1 MELLLKAEAYIFK
14 LFKDKLSSEYI
25 YHDYLHTLRVVTAV
39 NELINGEQIL
49 TPDATHLR
57 LAAWFHD
64 AGYIDG
70 YENHEE
76 RSCAIFKDFIKENTF
91 ENVNIDLVCSLILA
105 TKCSHFPTNL
115 LEMCMKDA
123 DFYHFTLDNYN
134 ELGELL
140 KNEIET
146 TYAKQVTDIDWCK
159 ENLAVLTQKQY
170 YFTNYAKTH
179 WQPKK
184 EKNIFKLR
192 ESLEKLKPSKKDK
205 NKELKEKKLE
215 KLDRP
220 ERGIDTLF
228 RVTLNNH
235 TQLSAIADSKAN
247 ILLSVN
253 SILITISLTAIIP
266 KLDSPSNAHL
276 IIPTFILLIFSVIT
290 IVYTILATKPKV
302 SSNTI
307 TKKDI
312 EERKANI
319 LFFGNFH
326 QLQLTD
332 FNEAMNDLMKD
343 RDYLYDTLI
352 KDLYYLGLVLNK
364 KYKKLSIAYTVF
376 MYGIIISVAAF
387 CLAFIRL

>member
-1 MELLLKAEAYIFK
+1 MELLLKAESYIFK
-14 LFKDKLSSEYI
+14 LFKDKLSSEYM

-39 NELINGEQIL
+39 NELISGMSIL
-49 TPDATHLR
+49 EPDATALR

-64 AGYIDG
+64 SGYVDG
-70 YENHEE
+70 CENHEE
-76 RSCAIFKDFIKENTF
+76 KSCAIFKDFLAEYQF
-91 ENVNIDLVCSLILA
+91 ETVDTEKVCSLILA
-105 TKCSHFPTNL
+105 TKCAHFPENL

-123 DFYHFTLDNYN
+123 DFYHFTLDNYS
-134 ELGELL
+134 ELAELL
-140 KNEIET
+140 KVEIEKT
-146 TYAKQVTDIDWCK
+146 CDKQIAEVDWCNENLIFLTQKHYFFTDYAKQ
-159 ENLAVLTQKQY
+159 N
-170 YFTNYAKTH
+170 

-184 EKNIFKLR
+184 EKNLSKIR
-192 ESLEKLKPSKKDK
+192 ENLEKLKNNKKGK
-205 NKELKEKKLE
+205 SKELKAKKLE
-215 KLDRP
+215 KLERP

-253 SILITISLTAIIP
+253 SILITISLTVIIP

-276 IIPTFILLIFSVIT
+276 IIPTFILLIFSVVT

-307 TKKDI
+307 SKADI
-312 EERKANI
+312 EQRKANI

-352 KDLYYLGLVLNK
+352 KDLYFLGLVLNK
-364 KYKKLSIAYTVF
+364 KYKRLSIAYTVF

-387 CLAFIRL
+387 CFAFIRI

>member
-1 MELLLKAEAYIFK
+1 MELLLKAEAYISN

-39 NELINGEQIL
+39 NELINGEHIL
-49 TPDATHLR
+49 EQDATHLR

-64 AGYIDG
+64 SGYIDG
-70 YENHEE
+70 LKDHEE
-76 RSCAIFKDFIKENTF
+76 RSCEIFKEFIKENSF
-91 ENVNIDLVCSLILA
+91 ENINIDQVCNLILA
-105 TKCSHFPTNL
+105 TKCAHFPTNL
-115 LEMCMKDA
+115 QEMCMKDA
-123 DFYHFTLDNYN
+123 DFYHFTLDNYS
-134 ELGELL
+134 ELAELL
-140 KNEIET
+140 KKELET
-146 TYAKQVTDIDWCK
+146 TCIQELTDVDWCTQNLNVLSKSHYFFTDYAKV
-159 ENLAVLTQKQY
+159 N
-170 YFTNYAKTH
+170 

-192 ESLEKLKPSKKDK
+192 DNLEKLKLNKKGK
-205 NKELKEKKLE
+205 NKEIKEKKLE

-228 RVTLNNH
+228 RTTLNNH

-253 SILITISLTAIIP
+253 SILISISLTAIIP
-266 KLDSPSNAHL
+266 KLDSPNNAHL
-276 IIPTFILLIFSVIT
+276 IIPTFILLIFSVVT

-302 SSNTI
+302 SSNSI
-307 TKKDI
+307 TKQDI
-312 EERKANI
+312 EQRKANI

-326 QLQLTD
+326 QLPLDD
-332 FNEAMNDLMKD
+332 FNDAMNDLMKD

-364 KYKKLSIAYTVF
+364 KYRMLSISYTVF

-387 CLAFIRL
+387 CIAFIRL

>member
-1 MELLLKAEAYIFK
+1 MELLLKAEAYIFN

-39 NELINGEQIL
+39 NELINGEHIL
-49 TPDATHLR
+49 EPNATHLR

-64 AGYIDG
+64 AGYING
-70 YENHEE
+70 PVNHEE
-76 RSCAIFKDFIKENTF
+76 RSCDIFKDFIKDNAF
-91 ENVNIDLVCSLILA
+91 ENVDIDQVCSLILA

-123 DFYHFTLDNYN
+123 DFYHFTLDNYQ
-134 ELGELL
+134 ELGDLL
-140 KNEIET
+140 KQEIET
-146 TYAKQVTDIDWCK
+146 TCTKQLTDIDWCK
-159 ENLAVLTQKQY
+159 ENLTVLTKNQY
-170 YFTNYAKTH
+170 YFTDYAKAN

-184 EKNIFKLR
+184 EKNILKLR
-192 ESLEKLKPSKKDK
+192 ENLEKLKGNKKGK
-205 NKELKEKKLE
+205 NKEIKEKKLE

-228 RVTLNNH
+228 RTTLNNH

-253 SILITISLTAIIP
+253 SILISISLTAIIP
-266 KLDSPSNAHL
+266 KLDSPRNAHL

-302 SSNTI
+302 SSNTV
-307 TKKDI
+307 TKKEI
-312 EERKANI
+312 EQRKVNL

-326 QLQLTD
+326 QLPLND
-332 FNEAMNDLMKD
+332 FNDAMNDLMKD

-364 KYKKLSIAYTVF
+364 KYRMLSVSYTVF

-387 CLAFIRL
+387 CIAFIRI

>member
-39 NELINGEQIL
+39 NELINGENIL
-49 TPDATHLR
+49 EPNATHLR

-64 AGYIDG
+64 SGYIDG
-70 YENHEE
+70 CENHEE
-76 RSCAIFKDFIKENTF
+76 RSCVIFKDFIKENAY
-91 ENVNIDLVCSLILA
+91 ENVNIEQICSLILA

-123 DFYHFTLDNYN
+123 DFYHFTLDHYS
-134 ELGELL
+134 ELGDLL
-140 KNEIET
+140 KIEIET
-146 TYAKQVTDIDWCK
+146 TCTQKLTDIDWCTQ
-159 ENLAVLTQKQY
+159 NLNVLSKNHY
-170 YFTNYAKTH
+170 FFTNYAKTY

-192 ESLEKLKPSKKDK
+192 ENLEKLRLNKKSK

-228 RVTLNNH
+228 RTTLNNH

-253 SILITISLTAIIP
+253 SILISISLTAIIP
-266 KLDSPSNAHL
+266 KLDSPTNAHL

-307 TKKDI
+307 SKQDI
-312 EERKANI
+312 EQRKVNL

-326 QLQLTD
+326 QLPLND
-332 FNEAMNDLMKD
+332 FNDAMNDLMKD

-364 KYKKLSIAYTVF
+364 KYRMLSISYTVF

-387 CLAFIRL
+387 CIAFMRL

>member
-1 MELLLKAEAYIFK
+1 MELLLKAEAYIFN

-39 NELINGEQIL
+39 NELINGEHIL
-49 TPDATHLR
+49 EQDATNLR

-64 AGYIDG
+64 SGYIDG
-70 YENHEE
+70 LKDHEE
-76 RSCAIFKDFIKENTF
+76 RSCEIFKEFIKENSF
-91 ENVNIDLVCSLILA
+91 ENINTDQVCNLILA
-105 TKCSHFPTNL
+105 TKCAHFPTNL

-123 DFYHFTLDNYN
+123 DFYHFTLDNYI
-134 ELGELL
+134 ELAELL
-140 KNEIET
+140 KKELET
-146 TYAKQVTDIDWCK
+146 TCIQELTDVDWCTQNINVLSKNHYFFTDYAKA
-159 ENLAVLTQKQY
+159 N
-170 YFTNYAKTH
+170 

-192 ESLEKLKPSKKDK
+192 ENLEKLKVNKKGK
-205 NKELKEKKLE
+205 NKEIKEKKLE

-228 RVTLNNH
+228 RTTLNNH

-253 SILITISLTAIIP
+253 SILISISLTAIIP
-266 KLDSPSNAHL
+266 KLDSPNNAHL
-276 IIPTFILLIFSVIT
+276 IIPTFILLIFSVVT

-302 SSNTI
+302 SSNSI
-307 TKKDI
+307 TKQDI
-312 EERKANI
+312 EQRKANI

-326 QLQLTD
+326 QLPLDD
-332 FNEAMNDLMKD
+332 FNDAMNDLMKD

-364 KYKKLSIAYTVF
+364 KYRMLSISYTVF

-387 CLAFIRL
+387 CIAFIRL

>member
-1 MELLLKAEAYIFK
+1 MELLLKAEAYIFN

-39 NELINGEQIL
+39 NELINGEHIL
-49 TPDATHLR
+49 EQDATHLR

-64 AGYIDG
+64 SGYIDG
-70 YENHEE
+70 LKNHEE
-76 RSCAIFKDFIKENTF
+76 RSCEIFKEFIKENSF
-91 ENVNIDLVCSLILA
+91 DSVNIDQVCNLILA
-105 TKCSHFPTNL
+105 TKCANFPTNL

-123 DFYHFTLDNYN
+123 DFFHFTLDNYN
-134 ELGELL
+134 ELAELL
-140 KNEIET
+140 KKELET
-146 TYAKQVTDIDWCK
+146 TCIQELTDVDWCTQNLNVLNKNHYFFTDYAKA
-159 ENLAVLTQKQY
+159 N
-170 YFTNYAKTH
+170 

-192 ESLEKLKPSKKDK
+192 ENLEKLKLNKKGK
-205 NKELKEKKLE
+205 NKEIKEKKLE

-228 RVTLNNH
+228 RTTLNNH

-253 SILITISLTAIIP
+253 SILISISLTAIIP

-276 IIPTFILLIFSVIT
+276 IIPTFILLIFSVVT

-302 SSNTI
+302 SSNSI
-307 TKKDI
+307 TKQDI
-312 EERKANI
+312 EQRKANI

-326 QLQLTD
+326 QLPLDD
-332 FNEAMNDLMKD
+332 FNDAMNDLMKD

-364 KYKKLSIAYTVF
+364 KYRMLSISYTVF

-387 CLAFIRL
+387 CIAFIRL

>member
-1 MELLLKAEAYIFK
+1 MELLLKAEAYIFN

-39 NELINGEQIL
+39 NELINGEHIL
-49 TPDATHLR
+49 EPNATHLR

-64 AGYIDG
+64 AGYING
-70 YENHEE
+70 PENHEE
-76 RSCAIFKDFIKENTF
+76 KSCEIFNDFIKEISS
-91 ENVNIDLVCSLILA
+91 ENVNIDQVSSLILA

-146 TYAKQVTDIDWCK
+146 TCTKQLTDIDWCT
-159 ENLAVLTQKQY
+159 ENLTVLTKNQY
-170 YFTNYAKTH
+170 YFTDYAKIY

-192 ESLEKLKPSKKDK
+192 ENLEKLKLNKKSK
-205 NKELKEKKLE
+205 NKEIKEKKLE

-228 RVTLNNH
+228 RTTLNNH

-253 SILITISLTAIIP
+253 SILISISLTAIIP

-276 IIPTFILLIFSVIT
+276 IIPTFILLIFSVVT

-302 SSNTI
+302 SSNTV
-307 TKKDI
+307 TKKEI
-312 EERKANI
+312 EQRKVNI

-326 QLQLTD
+326 QLPLDD
-332 FNEAMNDLMKD
+332 FNDAMNDLMKD

-364 KYKKLSIAYTVF
+364 KYRMLSISYTVF

>member
-1 MELLLKAEAYIFK
+1 MELLLKAEAYIFN

-25 YHDYLHTLRVVTAV
+25 YHDYLHTLRVVTAI
-39 NELINGEQIL
+39 NELIIGEHIL
-49 TPDATHLR
+49 EPNATHLR

-64 AGYIDG
+64 AGYING
-70 YENHEE
+70 PENHEE
-76 RSCAIFKDFIKENTF
+76 RSCEIFKDFIKENAS
-91 ENVNIDLVCSLILA
+91 ENVNIDQVCSLILA

-123 DFYHFTLDNYN
+123 DFYHFTLDNYS
-134 ELGELL
+134 ELGDLL

-146 TYAKQVTDIDWCK
+146 TCTKQLTDIDWCT
-159 ENLAVLTQKQY
+159 ENLTVLTKNQY
-170 YFTNYAKTH
+170 YFTDYAKSY
-179 WQPKK
+179 WQLKK

-192 ESLEKLKPSKKDK
+192 ENLEKLKLNKKGK

-228 RVTLNNH
+228 RTTLNNH

-253 SILITISLTAIIP
+253 SILISISLTAIIP

-302 SSNTI
+302 SSNTV
-307 TKKDI
+307 TKKEI
-312 EERKANI
+312 EQRKVNI

-326 QLQLTD
+326 QLPLSD
-332 FNEAMNDLMKD
+332 FNDAMNDLMKD

-364 KYKKLSIAYTVF
+364 KYRMLSISYTVF

-387 CLAFIRL
+387 CIAFIRI

>member
-1 MELLLKAEAYIFK
+1 MELLLKAEAYIFN

-25 YHDYLHTLRVVTAV
+25 YHDYLHTLRVVTAI
-39 NELINGEQIL
+39 NELINGEHIL
-49 TPDATHLR
+49 EPDATNLR

-64 AGYIDG
+64 SGYIDG
-70 YENHEE
+70 LKDHEE
-76 RSCAIFKDFIKENTF
+76 RSCDIFKDFIKENAF
-91 ENVNIDLVCSLILA
+91 ENVNIEQVCSLILA
-105 TKCSHFPTNL
+105 TKCADFPTNL

-123 DFYHFTLDNYN
+123 DFYHFTLDNYS
-134 ELGELL
+134 ELAELL
-140 KNEIET
+140 KKELET
-146 TYAKQVTDIDWCK
+146 TCTQQLTDVDWCTQ
-159 ENLAVLTQKQY
+159 NLNVLSKNHY
-170 YFTNYAKTH
+170 YFTDYAKAN

-192 ESLEKLKPSKKDK
+192 ENLEKLKLNKKGK
-205 NKELKEKKLE
+205 NKEIKEKKLE

-228 RVTLNNH
+228 RTTLNNH

-253 SILITISLTAIIP
+253 SILISISLTAIIP

-302 SSNTI
+302 SSNSI
-307 TKKDI
+307 SKQDI
-312 EERKANI
+312 EQRKVNL

-326 QLQLTD
+326 QLKLDD
-332 FNEAMNDLMKD
+332 FNDAMNDLMKD
-343 RDYLYDTLI
+343 RDYLYNTLV

-364 KYKKLSIAYTVF
+364 KYRMLSISYTVF

-387 CLAFIRL
+387 CIAFIRL

>member
-1 MELLLKAEAYIFK
+1 MELLLKAEAYIFN

-25 YHDYLHTLRVVTAV
+25 YHDYLHTLRVVTAI
-39 NELINGEQIL
+39 NELIKGEHIL
-49 TPDATHLR
+49 EPDATHLK

-64 AGYIDG
+64 AGYIEG
-70 YENHEE
+70 CVNHEE
-76 RSCAIFKDFIKENTF
+76 RSCEIFKNFIKENETA
-91 ENVNIDLVCSLILA
+91 NVNIEQVCDLILA
-105 TKCSHFPTNL
+105 TKCTYLPKNL

-140 KNEIET
+140 KTEIET
-146 TYAKQVTDIDWCK
+146 TCTKQLTDIDWCK
-159 ENLAVLTQKQY
+159 ENLTVLTKNQY
-170 YFTNYAKTH
+170 YFTDYAKTN

-192 ESLEKLKPSKKDK
+192 ENLEKLKLNKKSK

-253 SILITISLTAIIP
+253 SILISISLTAIIP

-302 SSNTI
+302 SSNTV
-307 TKKDI
+307 TKKEI
-312 EERKANI
+312 EQRKVNI

-326 QLQLTD
+326 QLPLND
-332 FNEAMNDLMKD
+332 FNDAMNDLMKD

-364 KYKKLSIAYTVF
+364 KYKMLSISYTVF

-387 CLAFIRL
+387 CLAFIRI